1 MKHKGDRIAEPGGE
15 VFDLLRFA
23 IFLAAGLGG
32 FSLARNFVKH
42 RLRFVDMAQNPIVPW
57 LAGIGA
63 AVLAWPL
70 AALPLITTMTS
81 AVFGLGIGLG
91 TRSGARAVRE
101 MDRLP
106 ARVGRY

>member
-1 MKHKGDRIAEPGGE
+1 M
-15 VFDLLRFA
+15 FDLLRLVV
-23 IFLAAGLGG
+23 FLAAGFGG
-32 FSLARNFVKH
+32 FSLARNFVRH
-42 RLRFVDMAQNPIVPW
+42 RLRFVDLAQNPIVPW

-70 AALPLITTMTS
+70 AALPLITTLTS

-91 TRSGARAVRE
+91 TRSGARALRE

-106 ARVGRY
+106 ARMGRY